1 VDVIE
6 AIRTTRAMRR
16 LDPERRVSEED
27 LLFIIDAATRAA
39 SGGNTQP
46 VRWLVVTD
54 YDLRRRLG
62 EVYGPSWREFRDHY
76 LNDPDPSEQTQR
88 GLRSADHLADN
99 FGKSPAIIVVC
110 SRNTV
115 AASVFPGVQN
125 LMLAARSI
133 GLGTT
138 LTTAHVRHEDE
149 VRAILGIPADV
160 KTHAMI
166 PVGYP
171 LGRWGEA
178 ERLPPDAVTYWNG
191 WRNKG
196 GHTTEGEAL

>member
-1 VDVIE
+1 MDVIE

-16 LDPERRVSEED
+16 LDPDRKVSEED
-27 LLFIIDAATRAA
+27 LLFIVDAATRAA
-39 SGGNTQP
+39 SGGNAQP
-46 VRWLVVTD
+46 VRWLIVTD
-54 YDLRRRLG
+54 DDLRRRLG
-62 EVYGPSWREFRDHY
+62 EVYGPSWYEFQAHY
-76 LNDPDPSEQTQR
+76 LDDPNPSEQMQR
-88 GLRSADHLADN
+88 GLRSADHLAEN

-115 AASVFPGVQN
+115 PASVFPAVQN

-138 LTTAHVRHEDE
+138 LTTAAVRREDE
-149 VRAILGIPADV
+149 VRAILGIPPDV

-178 ERLPPDAVTYWNG
+178 ERLPPEAVTYWNG

-196 GHTTEGEAL
+196 VPNSEGERP

>member
-1 VDVIE
+1 MDVIE

-16 LDPERRVSEED
+16 LDPDRKVSEKD
-27 LLFIIDAATRAA
+27 LLFIVDAATRAA
-39 SGGNTQP
+39 SGGNAQP
-46 VRWLVVTD
+46 VRWLIVTD
-54 YDLRRRLG
+54 DDLRRRLG
-62 EVYGPSWREFRDHY
+62 EVYGPSWHEFQAHY
-76 LNDPDPSEQTQR
+76 LNDPNPSEQIKR
-88 GLRSADHLADN
+88 GLRSADHLAEN

-115 AASVFPGVQN
+115 PASVFPAVQN

-138 LTTAHVRHEDE
+138 LTTAAVRREDE
-149 VRAILGIPADV
+149 VRAILGIPSDV

-178 ERLPPDAVTYWNG
+178 ERLPPEAVTYWNV
-191 WRNKG
+191 WRNKQAPNSD
-196 GHTTEGEAL
+196 GERP